1 MVNLEN
7 REASANT
14 PLIPSS
20 RILNA
25 GLPLVAGSALISI
38 AISNIAFS
46 EGAFIMEWIGTFLA
60 FYGFSTLTGTRIAIS
75 LSGVI
80 LVAGIIG
87 DIVFLG
93 GMTPVD
99 VILANYMVFIH
110 AALGSL
116 TGKMVAKMQS

>member
-7 REASANT
+7 REESAYT
-14 PLIPSS
+14 PLLLSP
-20 RILNA
+20 RILIA

-60 FYGFSTLTGTRIAIS
+60 FYGFSTLTGSRIAIS

-87 DIVFLG
+87 DVVFLG

-99 VILANYMVFIH
+99 WALANYMVFIH
-110 AALGSL
+110 AALG
-116 TGKMVAKMQS
+116 